1 MTRLFKLAAK
11 CGARTPACRVRTL
24 ANTFLPGPS
33 RSVHT
38 IVNAA
43 RRSACATS
51 VCSTVISIFLICGA
65 LAFAEPADSIYTARY
80 VVTMNAKRDL
90 IDDGAVAIRGER
102 IVGVGK
108 RADIEKQFQAKQRIS
123 RPDAILM
130 PGLINTHTHAAMS
143 LFRGIADDMV
153 VQDWLNKFI
162 FPAEAKNVTA
172 DFVLWGTRL
181 ACLEMMLSGTTTF
194 VDMYYFEDSVAKAA
208 KEAGMRGILGETMI
222 RFKSPD
228 FATPKDMRQWTAKFL
243 DQYQGDPLITP
254 AIAPHAIYTNDDADL
269 KAARELANKFHAP
282 LVMHLAEAKFELDD
296 SLKMHHMTPTRFVE
310 SLGVLDGWTIVAHAI
325 YLDAADA
332 KILKAHG
339 TGVAHCPSS
348 NMKLASGI
356 APVVHFLALGIPV
369 GVGTDGPAGS
379 NNDFDLME
387 EMNLAAD
394 LQKVTANDPTVLP
407 AEQAVAMATILG
419 ARAAGLEK
427 EIGSLETGKRADLI
441 TLRLDRPHAVPL
453 YNVYSQIVYALK
465 GSDVQDVAVNGK
477 PIVREGRSLTLDAAP
492 ILAKAK
498 EYAAKVSASLQK

>member
-1 MTRLFKLAAK
+1 MLRLFSAWLLLA
-11 CGARTPACRVRTL
+11 
-24 ANTFLPGPS
+24 
-33 RSVHT
+33 
-38 IVNAA
+38 
-43 RRSACATS
+43 
-51 VCSTVISIFLICGA
+51 ISLH
-65 LAFAEPADSIYTARY
+65 AEPADSIYTARY
-80 VVTMNAKRDL
+80 VVTMNARHDL
-90 IDDGAVAIRGER
+90 IDDGAVAVRGR
-102 IVGVGK
+102 LIVGVGK
-108 RADIEKQFQAKQRIS
+108 RADIEKQFQAPQHID

-228 FATPKDMRQWTAKFL
+228 AATPKDMLRFTEKFL
-243 DQYQGDPLITP
+243 DEYQGDPIITP
-254 AIAPHAIYTNDDADL
+254 AVSPHAIYTNDDADL
-269 KAARELANKFHAP
+269 QAARALANKFHAP
-282 LVMHLAEAKFELDD
+282 LVMHLAEAKFEYDD
-296 SLKMHHMTPTRFVE
+296 AVRTRHMTPTRLVE
-310 SLGVLDGWTIVAHAI
+310 SLGVLDGWTLVAHAI
-325 YLDAADA
+325 YLDPADMQ
-332 KILKAHG
+332 ILKAHG

-356 APVVHFLALGIPV
+356 APVVKLLALGVPV

-379 NNDFDLME
+379 NNDFDMME
-387 EMNLAAD
+387 EVNLAAD
-394 LQKVTANDPTVLP
+394 LQKVTANDPTVIP
-407 AEQAVAMATILG
+407 AEQAVAMGTILG

-427 EIGSLETGKRADLI
+427 EIGSLETGKRADFI

-465 GSDVQDVAVNGK
+465 GSDVDDTVVEGK
-477 PIVREGRSLTLDAAP
+477 PIVRAGRSLTLDSAP

-498 EYAAKVSASLQK
+498 EYAAKVTASLSK